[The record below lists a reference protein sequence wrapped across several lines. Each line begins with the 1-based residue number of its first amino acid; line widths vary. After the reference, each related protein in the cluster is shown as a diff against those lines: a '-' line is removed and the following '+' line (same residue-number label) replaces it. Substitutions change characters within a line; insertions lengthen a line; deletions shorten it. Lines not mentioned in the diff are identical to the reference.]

1 MTFLSMNSPV
11 KRIGPAFIAGAA
23 LFFVAAISF
32 AGLHLFGHRFG
43 FGFLPLLVLV
53 AWPKRAN
60 TLVSFAIVFLAG
72 LFTDWATGDIR
83 GQWALIFILVWGY
96 LRPEMRSA
104 SSTPVGLFLVWLLV
118 CVVAV
123 LSLSFAGYFVYGV
136 RPDLAPMV
144 RQMILA
150 TLMLP
155 ILMLL
160 RRAVLLRLS
169 ESDGWS

>member
-1 MTFLSMNSPV
+1 MTFLNMNSPV

-23 LFFVAAISF
+23 LFLVATVSF

-53 AWPKRAN
+53 IWPKRAN

-83 GQWALIFILVWGY
+83 GQWTLIFILVWGY
-96 LRPEMRSA
+96 FRPEMRNA
-104 SSTPVGLFLVWLLV
+104 SSTPVGLFLIWLLV

-123 LSLSFAGYFVYGV
+123 VGLSLVGYFVYGV
-136 RPDLAPMV
+136 RPNLAPMG

-150 TLMLP
+150 TFMLP
-155 ILMLL
+155 LLMLL
-160 RRAVLLRLS
+160 RRAVQVRLN
-169 ESDGWS
+169 ESDRWG